1 MEFFCQYSVLSILKA
16 TAASSMG
23 TRHCTGYLDVK
34 IYDHS
39 DHGASKELLK
49 SLLLMYN
56 GLRGFGS

>member
-1 MEFFCQYSVLSILKA
+1 MLKA

-23 TRHCTGYLDVK
+23 TRHCTDYLDVK